1 MLLGGLRPSL
11 KSKEQFATLHP
22 MSLKQFFMGR
32 AVVFLL
38 ALILGLGFFAYTAYA
53 PATITGSQLSGFMWE
68 YKSAATLNPDGI
80 PETEVYLVATY
91 ANGKKETKLI
101 DTIPSSCNDL
111 PDAEEGSVN
120 GTKNIQCYG
129 AGLGFK
135 FKITKGESSYQ
146 VQRQMFE
153 EASSDYNPPR
163 YDYVVVAEFPLS
175 VAN

>member
-1 MLLGGLRPSL
+1 
-11 KSKEQFATLHP
+11 

-53 PATITGSQLSGFMWE
+53 PANESGAIDSQISGFMWE

-80 PETEVYLVATY
+80 PETEIYLVATY

-101 DTIPSSCNDL
+101 DTVPSSCNDL

-135 FKITKGESSYQ
+135 FKITKGGSSYQ

-153 EASSDYNPPR
+153 EVSPDHNPPR
-163 YDYVVVAEFPLS
+163 YDYVVVAEFPRS
-175 VAN
+175 IAN